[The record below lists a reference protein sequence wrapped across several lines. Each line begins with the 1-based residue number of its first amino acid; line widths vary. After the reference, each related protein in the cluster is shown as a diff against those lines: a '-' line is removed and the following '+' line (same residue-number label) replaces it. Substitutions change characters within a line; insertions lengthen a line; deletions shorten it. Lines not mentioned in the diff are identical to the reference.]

1 MSANIYLIISIA
13 VIACVTVFTRA
24 LPFVLFGKK
33 DLPPAVKYL
42 ADALPP
48 GIMVILVCYC
58 LRNIDIIKAP
68 HALPELLACV
78 AVSISWFIKK
88 NLYVSIIIGTVCY
101 MLLLRVL

>member
-1 MSANIYLIISIA
+1 MSGNIYLVISIA

-42 ADALPP
+42 ADVLPP

-101 MLLLRVL
+101 MVLLRIV

>member
-1 MSANIYLIISIA
+1 MSGNIYLIISIA

-42 ADALPP
+42 ADVLPP

-101 MLLLRVL
+101 MVLLRIV

>member
-1 MSANIYLIISIA
+1 MSSNLYLAISIA
-13 VIACVTVFTRA
+13 VIACVTIFTRA
-24 LPFVLFGKK
+24 LPFVIFGKK
-33 DLPPAVKYL
+33 ELPPSIKYL
-42 ADALPP
+42 ADVLPP
-48 GIMVILVCYC
+48 AIMVILVCYC

-88 NLYVSIIIGTVCY
+88 NLYVSIIIGTICY